1 MQVSV
6 ESINQVTKKIS
17 VEVPAEKV
25 NSEMEKAFSEI
36 QKKAK
41 IQGFRVGKAPLHLV
55 KRTYGDLMKEQVM
68 RNLYEETLYKALD
81 DNKIDPVEKPVIEF
95 EPVEK
100 DAPFKYTILAEVMP
114 EIELKDYIG
123 LQITKEKFN
132 LNPENVENE
141 IKRMQESMAQL
152 VPLDET
158 AAVESGH
165 TASVDYDF
173 TLEGFPEESSSATD
187 AVIEVGANKLLPGF
201 EEQIIGMKLGETR
214 EIRITMPEGHR
225 NPEVVGKEGVFKII
239 LKELKRKE
247 LPELDDDFAQQYGEH
262 ETMTELRQK
271 LQEYQQKHEQ
281 ERIENDL
288 KDKVIQALIEK
299 NPLEVPQS
307 MVKRQLDYML
317 ENLKNRL
324 KSQQMSIEMMGL
336 DDEGFR
342 LRFQSE
348 AEQKV
353 KGGLLLMNLVNKE
366 NIKVEESDL
375 TVKYEKIASG
385 NPEMLGRVIEFYSGN
400 QKARQSL
407 SSEIQ
412 EDKAISFLLDKA
424 VITEVEA
431 VEQQPEQV

>member
-1 MQVSV
+1 
-6 ESINQVTKKIS
+6 
-17 VEVPAEKV
+17 
-25 NSEMEKAFSEI
+25 MEKAFSEI

-158 AAVESGH
+158 AAVASGH

-214 EIRITMPEGHR
+214 EIRVTMPEGHR

>member
-1 MQVSV
+1 MQ
-6 ESINQVTKKIS
+6 
-17 VEVPAEKV
+17 V

>member
-6 ESINQVTKKIS
+6 DSINSVTKKIS
-17 VEVPAEKV
+17 VEIPAEKV
-25 NSEMEKAFSEI
+25 NSEIEKAFSQI

-41 IQGFRVGKAPLHLV
+41 IQGFRAGKAPLHLV

-68 RNLYEETLYKALD
+68 RTLYEETLYKALD
-81 DNKIDPVEKPVIEF
+81 ENKIDPVEKPVIEF
-95 EPVEK
+95 EPIEK
-100 DAPFKYTILAEVMP
+100 DSPFKYTILAEVMP
-114 EIELKDYIG
+114 EIELKDYTG
-123 LQITKEKFN
+123 LQITREKFN

-158 AAVESGH
+158 ASVENGH

-173 TLEGFPEESSSATD
+173 TLEGFPEESSSDTD
-187 AVIEVGANKLLPGF
+187 AVIEVGANRLLPGF
-201 EEQIIGMKLGETR
+201 EEQLIGMKIGETR
-214 EIRITMPEGHR
+214 EIRVNMPEGHR
-225 NPEVVGKEGVFKII
+225 NPEVVGKEGVFKIV

-262 ETMTELRQK
+262 ETMADLRQK
-271 LQEYQQKHEQ
+271 LQEYQEKHEH

-288 KDKVIQALIEK
+288 KNKVIQALIEK

-342 LRFQSE
+342 LRFKSE
-348 AEQKV
+348 AEEKV

-375 TVKYEKIASG
+375 TAKYEKIAAG
-385 NPEMLGRVIEFYSGN
+385 NPEMLGRVVEFYSGN
-400 QKARQSL
+400 QKARQAL

-412 EDKAISFLLDKA
+412 EDKAIAFLLDKA

-431 VEQQPEQV
+431 VDQQPEQG

>member
-1 MQVSV
+1 MKRGQ
-6 ESINQVTKKIS
+6 S